1 MDIVAK
7 PTLLML
13 HELGKV
19 VGRQLIQDDDGFTR
33 AIVTSVEHKKV
44 LRFFVTEARAMRWDT
59 TAQAWKTEHLD
70 TSSFVFVENTGV
82 EELVDGVIA
91 FDLSVSGR
99 GYLLPPEM
107 DEIPLYV

>member
-1 MDIVAK
+1 MDTMTK

-13 HELGKV
+13 HRQGRV

-44 LRFFVTEARAMRWDT
+44 LRFFVNDACAMRWDT
-59 TAQAWKTEHLD
+59 AARAWQTEHID
-70 TSSFVFVENTGV
+70 TSSFVFVEDTKI
-82 EELVDGVIA
+82 EQLVDGVIA